1 MSRSS
6 PSATQ
11 KLQLKMKGRKVSQEQ
26 IFDMKT
32 CVQQNMFNIEEIRFL
47 LNQTSK
53 FLLAY
58 HRYRLLDH
66 PEVKDVRQLVSSNI
80 SML

>member
-1 MSRSS
+1 
-6 PSATQ
+6 
-11 KLQLKMKGRKVSQEQ
+11 MKGRKVSQEQ

-32 CVQQNMFNIEEIRFL
+32 CVQQNIFNMEEILPRL
-47 LNQTSK
+47 WLNQTSK